1 MRCEKHII
9 YIEKGGQA
17 RILFLECGLVR
28 FFYGMTKAFLALTKA
43 SVGDIFPFLGVHA
56 IILINFSFSRKANA
70 KNRLDCWQLLSRC
83 FLEKVGLCLNIRIE
97 FRKW

>member
-56 IILINFSFSRKANA
+56 IILINFSFSRKAKA
-70 KNRLDCWQLLSRC
+70 EKSARMLAIVVTKLLRESRTL
-83 FLEKVGLCLNIRIE
+83 FEHPY
-97 FRKW
+97 

>member
-1 MRCEKHII
+1 MRRGRHII

-56 IILINFSFSRKANA
+56 IILINFSLSRKANA
-70 KNRLDCWQLLSRC
+70 EKARMLAIVVTMLLRESRTL
-83 FLEKVGLCLNIRIE
+83 FEHPY
-97 FRKW
+97 